1 MDLFHILLTSCP
13 NLHHCKCFFSL
24 VDNGRDKSM
33 VINNLW
39 KKNLLLQPCAAMFP
53 WTSWQEK
60 YHLLV
65 HLSISMR
72 HRELFF
78 PVLFRIV
85 SILFTIL
92 SILQCVAI
100 TFWFSWIPTEFGF
113 DNVASLG
120 TLVYVGSRLT
130 QRAKMHFNHHQMLL
144 SHLQVLDVFFNI
156 ILTAVFRIILCLFI
170 YWYQCGTVVC
180 LCSSRLHAPGSFEF
194 CKLICLTLLFF

>member
-1 MDLFHILLTSCP
+1 MNFLTGEIPSSG
-13 NLHHCKCFFSL
+13 SL
-24 VDNGRDKSM
+24 VNF
-33 VINNLW
+33 NE
-39 KKNLLLQPCAAMFP
+39 
-53 WTSWQEK
+53 TSWVIFLCFIQD
-60 YHLLV
+60 
-65 HLSISMR
+65 
-72 HRELFF
+72 
-78 PVLFRIV
+78 RIYLIRNPLH
-85 SILFTIL
+85 SPM
-92 SILQCVAI
+92 SSN
-100 TFWFSWIPTEFGF
+100 TFSFSWIPTEFDF